1 MNGKIAGLL
10 KKVAVRRGV
19 HESVVKREWDRTN
32 TRAKGKLRKKLE
44 HEIAQPKVL
53 YL

>member
-10 KKVAVRRGV
+10 KRVAVHRGV
-19 HESVVKREWDRTN
+19 HESVVKREWDCTDS
-32 TRAKGKLRKKLE
+32 RAKGKLRKKLE
-44 HEIAQPKVL
+44 HEIAQPKTL